1 MAVAFAHAQ
10 KDELGIGLG
19 MLRRVLEKLG
29 TSPSM
34 YHSIDVD
41 KIRTK
46 AVEMQQ
52 ENKLTTFEI

>member
-1 MAVAFAHAQ
+1 
-10 KDELGIGLG
+10 
-19 MLRRVLEKLG
+19 MLHRVLEKLG

-41 KIRTK
+41 RIRDK

-52 ENKLTTFEI
+52 AKNLTIFEI